1 MDQKNEFKIIGN
13 DRGMVLVV
21 ALLLIAVLVVVGTTA
36 VMTTTTDMKI
46 STNYRESVKALY
58 DAEAGI
64 HYAIGRIRSNALPLP
79 VTENV
84 ATPASL
90 TPPAGFSFSGVTIEN
105 LGSNRYRLIG
115 TGNAAN
121 SALKTIAL
129 VVTAPSSVL
138 PGADGA
144 LAMYGGNPEV
154 KLREGM
160 GGGVNVDGNDYP
172 LPANFECTGSACRT
186 TPLAPGAKP
195 GLYSAETPD
204 ITGSL
209 THLDGSPPNV
219 VGGTSLYT
227 NEDWDNFVNYILDN
241 HLYVENQLGTRE
253 QPLVTLISGSSP
265 SGRRYGGNL
274 TGAGIII
281 VDDGGQLDVGGTGH
295 FEGLVI
301 LRGTG
306 TFVGN
311 GTGSIFGSTITIEHD
326 QKTADLRGTVD
337 ILYSRTALDN
347 LSKIGGLR
355 VITPT
360 SWRDTS
366 LP

>member
-21 ALLLIAVLVVVGTTA
+21 ALLLISILVVVGSTA

-84 ATPASL
+84 PTPASL
-90 TPPAGFSFSGVTIEN
+90 TPPTGFSFSGVTIEN

-121 SALKTIAL
+121 SAQKTIEL

-144 LAMYGGNPEV
+144 LAMYGGDPEV

-186 TPLAPGAKP
+186 TPLAPGARP
-195 GLYSAETPD
+195 GLYSTDTPE

-219 VGGTSLYT
+219 VGGTSLHT
-227 NEDWDNFVNYILDN
+227 NEDWNTFVDYILAHN
-241 HLYVENQLGTRE
+241 LYVTDQLGTRE
-253 QPLVTLISGSSP
+253 QPLVTFIPNNS
-265 SGRRYGGNL
+265 RYGGNL

-281 VDDGGQLDVGGTGH
+281 VDDGGELDVSGTGH
-295 FEGLVI
+295 YEGLVI
-301 LRGTG
+301 LRGSG
-306 TFVGN
+306 HFHGN

-326 QKTADLRGTVD
+326 EKTADLRGTVD

-360 SWRDTS
+360 SWKDTS